1 MAKKEPGVGTLVGKG
16 RITGPDSVKLGKML
30 RVRGLGWEALC
41 DSQVP
46 RRCHCETH
54 TLPFF
59 FADTDDDDDVDDDDD
74 DDDDDDFDDDDDD
87 DDYNGW

>member
-1 MAKKEPGVGTLVGKG
+1 MGKTVKK
-16 RITGPDSVKLGKML
+16 GPRVKTWG
-30 RVRGLGWEALC
+30 ALC

-59 FADTDDDDDVDDDDD
+59 FADTHDDDDD
-74 DDDDDDFDDDDDD
+74 DDNDDD
-87 DDYNGW
+87 DDYDDDASVRLTHSHILRI